1 MTSMNTT
8 AASSREPLIIG
19 PDQGR
24 HYAMGRM
31 SAVFKADGAETQL
44 GYSISEWW
52 LEPNTR
58 GPGVHA
64 HPDDHVFYILEGTM
78 SVQLAQQWIHA
89 PKGSYVLI
97 PGGTPHDFENR
108 GAARSGFI
116 SINVPGGFENKMS
129 FIVQAFTENPLGDV
143 AV

>member
-1 MTSMNTT
+1 MSTNNPLV
-8 AASSREPLIIG
+8 RKPLIIA

-31 SAVFKADGAETQL
+31 SAVFKADGAETQS

-58 GPGVHA
+58 GPGTHA
-64 HPDDHVFYILEGTM
+64 HSDEHVFYVIEGTVT
-78 SVQLAQQWIHA
+78 VQLADQWSPA
-89 PKGSYVLI
+89 PRGSYVVI

-108 GAARSGFI
+108 AASRAGFI
-116 SINVPGGFENKMS
+116 SINVPGGFENMMPRLLEH
-129 FIVQAFTENPLGDV
+129 FAENPVGDV
-143 AV
+143 GVLIP

>member
-1 MTSMNTT
+1 MDATT
-8 AASSREPLIIG
+8 AAPVREPLIIA

-31 SAVFKADGAETQL
+31 SAVFKADGPQTQH

-58 GPGVHA
+58 GPGAHA

-78 SVQLAQQWIHA
+78 SVQLAGQWIHA
-89 PKGSYVLI
+89 IRGSYVLI
-97 PGGTPHDFENR
+97 PGGTAHDFENR
-108 GAARSGFI
+108 GATRSGFI
-116 SINVPGGFENKMS
+116 SINVPGGFENKMPH
-129 FIVQAFTENPLGDV
+129 IVQAFTEHPLGDV
-143 AV
+143 SAAR

>member
-1 MTSMNTT
+1 MNTT
-8 AASSREPLIIG
+8 ASAARQPLIIA

-24 HYAMGRM
+24 HYAIGRM

-52 LEPNTR
+52 LQPNTR

-64 HPDDHVFYILEGTM
+64 HPDDHVFYIIEGTM
-78 SVQLAQQWIHA
+78 SVQVAAQWTDV
-89 PKGSYVLI
+89 PRGSYVLI

-108 GAARSGFI
+108 GTTRSGFI
-116 SINVPGGFENKMS
+116 SINVPGGFEDKMPY
-129 FIVQAFTENPLGDV
+129 IVQALTENPVGDV
-143 AV
+143 TP